1 MTMKIYHN
9 PRCSKSR
16 QTLELLQN
24 KGHNPEVVEYLKHP
38 LGEAALARIAMKLP
52 KGAQRLYREK
62 DAKKLGINISGLSHE
77 AIIEMIA
84 ADPKLMERPI
94 VETETDAR
102 IGRPPEDILEI
113 L

>member
-1 MTMKIYHN
+1 MTIKIYHN

-16 QTLELLQN
+16 EALKLLEDKN
-24 KGHNPEVVEYLKHP
+24 KKFEVVEYLKTP
-38 LGEAALARIAMKLP
+38 PDQAELAAIAMKLP
-52 KGAQRLYREK
+52 NGAQRLYRAK
-62 DAKKLGINISGLSHE
+62 DAKKLGLNIEDLSHE

-84 ADPKLMERPI
+84 AEPKLMERP
-94 VETETDAR
+94 VVTTETAAR